1 MVVRENSFLM
11 HTATFLLNYQISS
24 TQFSLFHLV
33 SMLIQALPSGSP
45 NQWPVR
51 PTGQRLFAGVLA
63 LIISLQLLLIVQRSG
78 WQLRADHHVPGNT
91 VETSVFLLNDLPTYI
106 PAAPD
111 VAKKKLTLNSQPKTT
126 VRHQV
131 PSPASI
137 SVVPVDSSVKTAT
150 PETPSTIALPNT
162 ATENGLSAEP
172 KKPLKHD
179 SAAIKQAYQDSKTAI
194 QLLEER
200 SGRPRINDYQSKYER
215 FQDNAAQAKIPDC
228 IQPTYIEHGNILLA
242 PVLAAKALLGKCK

>member
-1 MVVRENSFLM
+1 MAVRETSFLM

-78 WQLRADHHVPGNT
+78 WQLRADHHALGNT

-172 KKPLKHD
+172 TKPLKHD

-215 FQDNAAQAKIPDC
+215 YQDAAERAKIEDCIKPKYVENGSLLFIPVIAAQ
-228 IQPTYIEHGNILLA
+228 
-242 PVLAAKALLGKCK
+242 ALLGKCK